1 MFEFILELDILL
13 SFGRLLANFQVATLE
28 LTVMTHRL
36 TRVGWTVS
44 AFSYW
49 ARVIMISILF

>member
-1 MFEFILELDILL
+1 MFEFILELNILL
-13 SFGRLLANFQVATLE
+13 SFGRLLANFQVASLE

-36 TRVGWTVS
+36 TRVGWNVS
-44 AFSYW
+44 PFGYR